1 MTFWQKIWA
10 FLSGNKT
17 IIGTI
22 LLYIISID
30 PIMAAL
36 GAAYTTVVAIIGLL
50 TGASLLSHA
59 KKGYFSTRKI
69 EIAKKSKS

>member
-1 MTFWQKIWA
+1 MNFWQKLWA

-22 LLYIISID
+22 LLYIFSMD
-30 PIMAAL
+30 PVMTAL
-36 GAAYTTVVAIIGLL
+36 GASYSVIVAIIGLL

-59 KKGYFSTRKI
+59 KKGYFSTKKI
-69 EIAKKSKS
+69 EIKREKKS